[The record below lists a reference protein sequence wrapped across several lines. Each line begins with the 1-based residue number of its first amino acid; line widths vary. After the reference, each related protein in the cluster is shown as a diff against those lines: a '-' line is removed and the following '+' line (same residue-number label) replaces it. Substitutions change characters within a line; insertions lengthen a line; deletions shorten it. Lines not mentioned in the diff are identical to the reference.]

1 MVESHVFNTT
11 LMGDVLEKCE
21 RYGFKF
27 HAELMGDLVS
37 LAECLFMGHGQ
48 SKIIEYLFK
57 ILRDLEARGSTVKKN
72 DS

>member
-1 MVESHVFNTT
+1 
-11 LMGDVLEKCE
+11 
-21 RYGFKF
+21 
-27 HAELMGDLVS
+27 MGDLVS

-48 SKIIEYLFK
+48 TKIIEDLFK